1 MKQFQMEFER
11 MVVLDYII
19 RNTDRGN
26 DNWLIQYEP
35 ADVAEKQPKDK
46 EGTSTT
52 TTPTETDIGIR
63 RSETLKKLKRELGNE
78 PMKYS
83 DDSGNLIDIHDENL
97 VTQTQTRESESAQT
111 TPKNQCI

>member
-11 MVVLDYII
+11 MCVLDYII

-35 ADVAEKQPKDK
+35 ADVTEKRDK
-46 EGTSTT
+46 EGSS
-52 TTPTETDIGIR
+52 TPTPTGADVGIQ
-63 RSETLKKLKRELGNE
+63 RSETLKKLKKELGNE

-83 DDSGNLIDIHDENL
+83 DDNGNLIDIHDENIL
-97 VTQTQTRESESAQT
+97 ITQTKTSAQT
-111 TPKNQCI
+111 TPS